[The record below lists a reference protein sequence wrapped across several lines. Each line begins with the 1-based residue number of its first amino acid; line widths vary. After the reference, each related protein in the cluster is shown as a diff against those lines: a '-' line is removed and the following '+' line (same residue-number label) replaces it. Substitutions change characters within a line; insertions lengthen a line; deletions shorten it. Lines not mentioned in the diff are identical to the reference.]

1 MDLLKDLKNLLEDL
15 TEPACFLSAEFRY
28 IWANTRYITHS
39 GHKTE
44 DLDGKNLC
52 EVIPADYAPIL
63 IEKLKA
69 LTTENPYFDNEYP
82 EIMMNGQIINRS
94 WRNRAI
100 FDNNGK
106 VLAYCCIVQTS
117 SPGEKAV
124 VNLRDNDLILN
135 SVLKS
140 AVFGLMIAE
149 KDKILFI
156 NDVFE
161 QMLELSENKPD
172 RERYSFAELLNSF
185 FNTESPVINS
195 LTEYSGSIKFEKEI
209 AAKGKKRW
217 VSVITKIQ
225 EYNNRIFT
233 MMVSEDI
240 TVKKLY
246 ELELKRNRENL
257 AHINRIAKLGY
268 WEKDFSR
275 DRWFWSEDTY
285 RIFDVKYPDEVTE
298 DIIKNKFHP
307 DDYKKRLRNIETCIN
322 STSDCSYEYEY
333 RIFTGNG
340 KIRWITGQ
348 SFFKTNSSEKKSKFF
363 GWVQDQTDRK
373 QNEEALKEAL
383 VKAEE
388 SERLKTAFLANISHE
403 IRTPLNAILGF
414 SDLISKTSDP
424 DLQKTYSG
432 IIRSSGNLLLTLVN
446 DMIDFAKIEA
456 GSFELFISDVYLED
470 LFHELRDMF
479 MNQSGGAVRL
489 QIAEAPDTKG
499 LLLTDRDR
507 LTQILVNL
515 INNAFKY
522 TEKGIISIEAEIN
535 HSAATVVISVSDTG
549 IGINP
554 SDLEHIFDRFYQINS
569 FSQGTGLGLP
579 ISRAIAAQLGG
590 SLTVES
596 QPAQGSKFMLCLPFV
611 TPSELMS

>member
-1 MDLLKDLKNLLEDL
+1 MDFLKDLQNLLEDL
-15 TEPACFLSAEFRY
+15 SEPACFLSTEFRY
-28 IWANTRYITHS
+28 LWANTRYITHS
-39 GHKTE
+39 GHKIE
-44 DLDGKNLC
+44 ELEGRNLG
-52 EVIPADYAPIL
+52 EVIPVDYAPVL
-63 IEKLKA
+63 IERLEA
-69 LTTENPYFDNEYP
+69 LTIENPYFDNEYP
-82 EIMMNGQIINRS
+82 EIMMDGRLINRT

-100 FDNNGK
+100 FDAAGK
-106 VLAYCCIVQTS
+106 ILAYCCIVQNSNPT
-117 SPGEKAV
+117 EEAV

-161 QMLELSENKPD
+161 EMLEYPGNKND

-185 FNTESPVINS
+185 FNAESPEINS
-195 LTEYSGSIKFEKEI
+195 LTECSGSIKFEKEI
-209 AAKGKKRW
+209 TNKGKKHW

-225 EYNNRIFT
+225 EYNNRILT

-257 AHINRIAKLGY
+257 SYINRIAKLGY
-268 WEKDFSR
+268 WEKDFIR
-275 DRWFWSEDTY
+275 DIWFWSEETY
-285 RIFDVKYPDEVTE
+285 RIFGINYPDEVTE
-298 DIIKNKFHP
+298 ETIKNKFHP
-307 DDYKKRLRNIETCIN
+307 GDYERRRQNIEECIN
-322 STSDCSYEYEY
+322 SASDYSYEYEY
-333 RIFTGNG
+333 RVFNDAG

-348 SFFKTNSSEKKSKFF
+348 AFFKTDSSGKNRKFF
-363 GWVQDQTDRK
+363 GWVQDQTERK
-373 QNEEALKEAL
+373 KNEEALKEAL
-383 VKAEE
+383 IKAEE

-414 SDLISKTSDP
+414 SDLISKTEDRN
-424 DLQKTYSG
+424 LQKTYSG

-456 GSFELFISDVYLED
+456 GSFELFISDVYLEE
-470 LFHELRDMF
+470 LFHELRNMF
-479 MNQSGGAVRL
+479 MNQNNDTVKL
-489 QIAEAPDTKG
+489 EIADAPDTKG

-522 TEKGIISIEAEIN
+522 TEKGVISLKAEIN
-535 HSAATVVISVSDTG
+535 YSARTVIISVSDTG
-549 IGINP
+549 IGIKS
-554 SDLEHIFDRFYQINS
+554 SDIDHIFDRFYQINS

-590 SLTVES
+590 TLTVES
-596 QPAQGSKFMLCLPFV
+596 SPGKGSRFMLSLPFV
-611 TPSELMS
+611 TPPEMI